1 MKRVWVGLSLCSAHR
16 LHLHITPLPLLLRA
30 RLVVGSV
37 AKDPANPL
45 MREDRP
51 WEPRWDNV

>member
-1 MKRVWVGLSLCSAHR
+1 MATSLAFDPRLVASAE
-16 LHLHITPLPLLLRA
+16 RA
-30 RLVVGSV
+30 RLAVGSV